1 MWELVAIPL
10 VADTKQRRK
19 VSRETKRREERQEK
33 TAENEHDVRSIKIG
47 LYIVYCCCFPTFQF
61 DVCPQVEW

>member
-1 MWELVAIPL
+1 MRVLVAIPL

-19 VSRETKRREERQEK
+19 VSRETKKEKERQEK

-47 LYIVYCCCFPTFQF
+47 LYIVVVVVQIFQF

>member
-1 MWELVAIPL
+1 MAIPL

-19 VSRETKRREERQEK
+19 VSRETKKEKERQEK

-47 LYIVYCCCFPTFQF
+47 LYIVVVVFRFFSSMCVLRSSDKQF
-61 DVCPQVEW
+61 S